1 MAERR
6 RRRRAG
12 QKCRTGCVTAL
23 VMIAIL
29 GAGAAYGIP
38 WAIDKFGGQV
48 RETFNETVEN
58 AVNTLQPSGA
68 DFPDL
73 TVAADDVADHFYYQ
87 QLTEEEQT
95 VYRELL
101 QGVNDMEE
109 CILVHAG
116 KGERPEKA
124 YEYLLYDCPE
134 LFWCIGSSQMTMYD
148 TYTEFYPEYSCSLEE
163 RETRQNEIDAAV
175 TDCMAGIDASA
186 GEYDRIRYV
195 FEYLVNTVDYDE
207 NAPDNQNIYS
217 ALTGKRSVCAGYSRA
232 AQYLLEK
239 AGVECIYVTGKI
251 RGQGAHAWNIVKC
264 EGTYYQMD
272 VTYGDPVFLEAES
285 GENVPGNSINY
296 DYLCCTDETLSSDH
310 IQDNHVPYPACES
323 DDLDYYRM
331 NGMYYEYFDP
341 DEFLRDMNQSIY
353 EGEESFLCK
362 FSDDSVY
369 GTARDTVIDSLIPRA
384 AENLA
389 DIYGLSRVRYT
400 YVDDGP
406 HRRISVFWDYGE

>member
-1 MAERR
+1 MAGRR
-6 RRRRAG
+6 KRKKHIFPKILLFICAAA
-12 QKCRTGCVTAL
+12 TA
-23 VMIAIL
+23 
-29 GAGAAYGIP
+29 AGAAATAGRSLPRLILSV
-38 WAIDKFGGQV
+38 G
-48 RETFNETVEN
+48 ETVSTAARPQAE
-58 AVNTLQPSGA
+58 
-68 DFPDL
+68 FPEL
-73 TVAADDVADHFYYQ
+73 TVSVEEVDESFYYR
-87 QLTEEEQT
+87 QLNEKERQI
-95 VYRELL
+95 YREIL
-101 QGVNDMEE
+101 QAVQNMEE
-109 CILVHAG
+109 SARIHAG
-116 KGERPEKA
+116 KEDDAAKV
-124 YEYLLYDCPE
+124 YEYLLYDRPE
-134 LFWCIGSSQMTMYD
+134 LFWCDGSSQMTVYED
-148 TYTEFYPEYSCSLEE
+148 YTELYPGYTCTEE
-163 RETRQNEIDAAV
+163 EKERRQLEIDRAAEE
-175 TDCMAGIDASA
+175 CLSGMEPEGP
-186 GEYDRIRYV
+186 EYDRIKYI
-195 FEYLVNTVDYDE
+195 FEYLVETVDYDE
-207 NAPDNQNIYS
+207 AAPDNQNIYS
-217 ALTGKRSVCAGYSRA
+217 ALAWKRSVCAGYSRA

-369 GTARDTVIDSLIPRA
+369 GTARDTVLDSLIPRA

>member
-1 MAERR
+1 MAGRR
-6 RRRRAG
+6 KRKKHIFPKILLFICAAA
-12 QKCRTGCVTAL
+12 TA
-23 VMIAIL
+23 
-29 GAGAAYGIP
+29 AGAAATAGRSLPRLILSV
-38 WAIDKFGGQV
+38 G
-48 RETFNETVEN
+48 ETVSTAARPQAE
-58 AVNTLQPSGA
+58 
-68 DFPDL
+68 FPEL
-73 TVAADDVADHFYYQ
+73 TVSVEEVDESFYYR
-87 QLTEEEQT
+87 QLNEKERQI
-95 VYRELL
+95 YREIL
-101 QGVNDMEE
+101 QAVQNMEE
-109 CILVHAG
+109 SARIHAG
-116 KGERPEKA
+116 KEDDAAKV
-124 YEYLLYDCPE
+124 YEYLLYDRPE
-134 LFWCIGSSQMTMYD
+134 LFWCDGSSQMTVYED
-148 TYTEFYPEYSCSLEE
+148 YTELYPGYTCTEE
-163 RETRQNEIDAAV
+163 EKERRQLEIDRAAEE
-175 TDCMAGIDASA
+175 CLSGMEPEGP
-186 GEYDRIRYV
+186 EYDRIKYI
-195 FEYLVNTVDYDE
+195 FEYLVKTVDYDE
-207 NAPDNQNIYS
+207 AAPDNQNIYS
-217 ALTGKRSVCAGYSRA
+217 ALAGKRSVCAGYSRA

>member
-1 MAERR
+1 MAGRR
-6 RRRRAG
+6 KRKKHIFPKILLFICAAA
-12 QKCRTGCVTAL
+12 TA
-23 VMIAIL
+23 
-29 GAGAAYGIP
+29 AGAAATAGRSLPRLILSV
-38 WAIDKFGGQV
+38 G
-48 RETFNETVEN
+48 ETVSTAARPQAE
-58 AVNTLQPSGA
+58 
-68 DFPDL
+68 FPEL
-73 TVAADDVADHFYYQ
+73 TVSVEEVDESFYYR
-87 QLTEEEQT
+87 QLNEKERQI
-95 VYRELL
+95 YREIL
-101 QGVNDMEE
+101 QAVQNMEE
-109 CILVHAG
+109 SARIHAG
-116 KGERPEKA
+116 KEDDAAKV
-124 YEYLLYDCPE
+124 YEYLLYDRPE
-134 LFWCIGSSQMTMYD
+134 LFWCDGSSQMTVYED
-148 TYTEFYPEYSCSLEE
+148 YTELYPGYTCTEE
-163 RETRQNEIDAAV
+163 EKERRQLEIDRAAEE
-175 TDCMAGIDASA
+175 CLSGMEPEGP
-186 GEYDRIRYV
+186 EYDRIKYI
-195 FEYLVNTVDYDE
+195 FEYLVETVDYDE
-207 NAPDNQNIYS
+207 AAPDNQNIYS
-217 ALTGKRSVCAGYSRA
+217 ALAWKRSVCAGYSRA

-310 IQDNHVPYPACES
+310 IPDNHVPYPACES

-369 GTARDTVIDSLIPRA
+369 GTARDTVLDSLIPRA

>member
-1 MAERR
+1 MAGRR
-6 RRRRAG
+6 KRKKHIFPKILLFICAAA
-12 QKCRTGCVTAL
+12 TA
-23 VMIAIL
+23 
-29 GAGAAYGIP
+29 AGAAATAGRSLPRLILSV
-38 WAIDKFGGQV
+38 G
-48 RETFNETVEN
+48 ETVSTAARPQAE
-58 AVNTLQPSGA
+58 
-68 DFPDL
+68 FPEL
-73 TVAADDVADHFYYQ
+73 TVSVEEVDESFYYR
-87 QLTEEEQT
+87 QLNEKERQI
-95 VYRELL
+95 YREIL
-101 QGVNDMEE
+101 QAVQNMEE
-109 CILVHAG
+109 SARIHAG
-116 KGERPEKA
+116 KEDDAAKV
-124 YEYLLYDCPE
+124 YEYLLYDRPE
-134 LFWCIGSSQMTMYD
+134 LFWCDGSSQMTVYED
-148 TYTEFYPEYSCSLEE
+148 YTELYPGYTCTEE
-163 RETRQNEIDAAV
+163 EKERRQLEIDRAAEE
-175 TDCMAGIDASA
+175 CLSGMEPEGP
-186 GEYDRIRYV
+186 EYDRIKYI
-195 FEYLVNTVDYDE
+195 FEYLVETVDYDE
-207 NAPDNQNIYS
+207 AAPDNQNIYS
-217 ALTGKRSVCAGYSRA
+217 ALAWKRSVCAGYSRA

>member
-1 MAERR
+1 MAGRR
-6 RRRRAG
+6 KRKKHIFPKILLFICAAA
-12 QKCRTGCVTAL
+12 TA
-23 VMIAIL
+23 
-29 GAGAAYGIP
+29 AGAAATAGRSLPRLILSV
-38 WAIDKFGGQV
+38 G
-48 RETFNETVEN
+48 ETVSTAARPQAE
-58 AVNTLQPSGA
+58 
-68 DFPDL
+68 FPEL
-73 TVAADDVADHFYYQ
+73 TVSVEEVDESFYYR
-87 QLTEEEQT
+87 QLNEKERQI
-95 VYRELL
+95 YREIL
-101 QGVNDMEE
+101 QAVQNMEE
-109 CILVHAG
+109 SARIHAG
-116 KGERPEKA
+116 KEDDAAKV
-124 YEYLLYDCPE
+124 YEYLLYDRPE
-134 LFWCIGSSQMTMYD
+134 LFWCDGSSQMTVYED
-148 TYTEFYPEYSCSLEE
+148 YTELYPGYTCTEE
-163 RETRQNEIDAAV
+163 EKERRQLEIDRAAEE
-175 TDCMAGIDASA
+175 CLSGMEPEGP
-186 GEYDRIRYV
+186 EYDRIKYI
-195 FEYLVNTVDYDE
+195 FEYLVETVDYDE
-207 NAPDNQNIYS
+207 AAPDNQNIYS
-217 ALTGKRSVCAGYSRA
+217 ALAWKRSVCAGYSRA

-369 GTARDTVIDSLIPRA
+369 GTARNTVLDSLIPRA

>member
-1 MAERR
+1 MAGRR
-6 RRRRAG
+6 KRKKHIFPKILLFICAAA
-12 QKCRTGCVTAL
+12 TA
-23 VMIAIL
+23 
-29 GAGAAYGIP
+29 AGAAATAGRSLPRLILSV
-38 WAIDKFGGQV
+38 G
-48 RETFNETVEN
+48 ETVSTAARPQAE
-58 AVNTLQPSGA
+58 
-68 DFPDL
+68 FPEL
-73 TVAADDVADHFYYQ
+73 TVSVEEVDESFYYR
-87 QLTEEEQT
+87 QLNEKERQI
-95 VYRELL
+95 YREIL
-101 QGVNDMEE
+101 QAVQNMEE
-109 CILVHAG
+109 SARIHAG
-116 KGERPEKA
+116 KEDDAAKV
-124 YEYLLYDCPE
+124 YEYLLYDRPE
-134 LFWCIGSSQMTMYD
+134 LFWCDGSSQMTVYED
-148 TYTEFYPEYSCSLEE
+148 YTELYPGYTCTKEE
-163 RETRQNEIDAAV
+163 KERRQLEIDRAAEECLSGMEPEG
-175 TDCMAGIDASA
+175 T
-186 GEYDRIRYV
+186 EYDRIKYI
-195 FEYLVNTVDYDE
+195 FEYLVETVDYDE
-207 NAPDNQNIYS
+207 AAPDNQNIYS